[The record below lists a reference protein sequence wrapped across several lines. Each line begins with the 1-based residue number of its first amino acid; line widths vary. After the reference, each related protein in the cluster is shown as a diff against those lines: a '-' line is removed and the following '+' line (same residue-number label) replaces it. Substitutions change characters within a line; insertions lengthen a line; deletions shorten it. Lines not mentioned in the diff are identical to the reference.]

1 MSVSALS
8 TAMTYRGA
16 MTRAPAEPLGTRIRR
31 LRADRGWTQRE
42 LAEPGYDRG
51 FLAKVET
58 GSRPPSEE
66 MLVYLAGRL
75 GLTVDDLRFG
85 RPPGVAADLRA
96 ALDEGYRDLEQG
108 RVAAATE
115 RFASVAKQAEGY
127 HLDDVGCYA
136 RFCQAEV
143 KWQLL
148 DVEGAQAAL
157 EHAEELA
164 GAAAP
169 WLRAMIVHRWSGC
182 RYLTGDAGAAIARV
196 EEALVLLEGDPDAE
210 LCLLSALIHPLMEM
224 GGLHRARRAALA
236 GRQLTRAATRPDF
249 VARFHRQASQV
260 WQAIGEADRA
270 EQDLIEASR
279 LFASVGFDRDAARC
293 RWARGYLLRR
303 LGRLTE
309 ARAEL
314 TEARDQ
320 LAAIGSEEGVAGA
333 TIELAE
339 VRLRQGA
346 LAEASSLVESVLPLL
361 TQDVETLGEAT
372 GLRGQIAHAQGDLP
386 AATRL
391 LREALEIQTR
401 ASLHAAAVS
410 TSRRLGDVLR
420 QRGHLEDAIAA
431 YRRGLDS
438 AEVTDTPA

>member
-1 MSVSALS
+1 
-8 TAMTYRGA
+8 MT
-16 MTRAPAEPLGTRIRR
+16 EPLGARIRR
-31 LRADRGWTQRE
+31 LRTDRGWTQRE

-58 GSRPPSEE
+58 GSRPPSDE
-66 MLVYLAGRL
+66 MLAYLSERF
-75 GLTVDDLRFG
+75 GLTVDELRFG
-85 RPPGVAADLRA
+85 RPPGVADELRA

-108 RVAAATE
+108 RVADAET
-115 RFASVAKQAEGY
+115 RFAAVAKQAAGY
-127 HLDDVGCYA
+127 HLDDVECYA

-143 KWQLL
+143 KWQLF
-148 DVEGAQAAL
+148 DVAGAQADL

-164 GAAAP
+164 AAAPP

-182 RYLTGDAGAAIARV
+182 RYLSGDAGTAIARV
-196 EEALVLLEGDPDAE
+196 EAELAAGPADPDAE

-224 GGLHRARRAALA
+224 GGLHRARRAAEDGRRLA
-236 GRQLTRAATRPDF
+236 RAATRPDF

-260 WQAIGEADRA
+260 WQAIGRADQALHDLTEAC
-270 EQDLIEASR
+270 R
-279 LFASVGFDRDAARC
+279 LFTSVGFDRDAARC

-320 LAAIGSEEGVAGA
+320 LAAIGSDEGLAGA
-333 TIELAE
+333 TVELAE

-346 LAEASSLVESVLPLL
+346 PDEAAALVAEVWPLL
-361 TQDVETLGEAT
+361 ARDVEALGEAT
-372 GLRGQIAHAQGDLP
+372 GLRGQIAQAQGDP
-386 AATRL
+386 ETAIRL
-391 LREALEIQTR
+391 LREAAEIQTG
-401 ASLHAAAVS
+401 ASLHGAAVS
-410 TSRRLGDVLR
+410 TSLRLGDALR
-420 QRGHLEDAIAA
+420 QRGQLAEAIEA

-438 AEVTDTPA
+438 AAGTEG

>member
-1 MSVSALS
+1 MSVSAFP
-8 TAMTYRGA
+8 APMTYRGT
-16 MTRAPAEPLGTRIRR
+16 MTSAPAEPLGTRIRR

-66 MLVYLAGRL
+66 MLAYLADRL
-75 GLTVDDLRFG
+75 GLTVDELRFG
-85 RPPGVAADLRA
+85 RPPGVAAALRDS
-96 ALDEGYRDLEQG
+96 LDEGYRDLEQG
-108 RVAAATE
+108 RVASATE
-115 RFASVAKQAEGY
+115 RFTSVGQQAAGY
-127 HLDDVGCYA
+127 HLDDVECYA

-143 KWQLL
+143 KWQLF

-164 GAAAP
+164 DAAPP

-182 RYLTGDAGAAIARV
+182 RYLKGDAGAAIARV
-196 EEALVLLEGDPDAE
+196 EEALSVLEGDPDAE
-210 LCLLSALIHPLMEM
+210 LCLLSALIHPLIEM
-224 GGLHRARRAALA
+224 GGLHRAQRAALA
-236 GRQLTRAATRPDF
+236 GRRLIRSATRPDF

-260 WQAIGEADRA
+260 WQAIGESERA

-303 LGRLTE
+303 LGRLPE
-309 ARAEL
+309 ARTEL

-346 LAEASSLVESVLPLL
+346 LAEASSLVNAVLPLL

-372 GLRGQIAHAQGDLP
+372 GLLGQIAHAQGDLVS
-386 AATRL
+386 ATRL
-391 LREALEIQTR
+391 LQEATEIQTR
-401 ASLHAAAVS
+401 ASLHGAAVS
-410 TSRRLGDVLR
+410 TSLRLGDVLR
-420 QRGHLEDAIAA
+420 QRGHLDEAITA

-438 AEVTDTPA
+438 AEVTDP